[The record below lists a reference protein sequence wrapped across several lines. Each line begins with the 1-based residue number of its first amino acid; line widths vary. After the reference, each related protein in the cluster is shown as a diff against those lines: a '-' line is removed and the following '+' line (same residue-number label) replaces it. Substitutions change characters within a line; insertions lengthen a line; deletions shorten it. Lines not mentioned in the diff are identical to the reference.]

1 MSSKCLLDCRK
12 SRVTSRWVLLHWV
25 TWSGFYY
32 TAHFLLLY
40 SFPSHVCPCLYYIC
54 TVQKVHI
61 NYHVRNKSKNGHK
74 RHPFLCV
81 FVSCLC
87 VFFPFLFRWHRRRS
101 THHRHK
107 KGKKYLDLFVWDSTI
122 AMSEGRRRK
131 RRVETAMFVTTGARN
146 SPPHLL
152 LKVSAIFF
160 FQPIRLWNISLANLS
175 RARERLSSWI
185 ASFFFFFKSYKNTSD
200 VFSSCKNLKGK
211 VRGNR
216 IGTFELQK
224 DREGEGAVDT
234 AVVIQVKL
242 PATCWEKHSYNMW
255 DRSSFKCLV
264 FFCCF
269 CTPQT
274 RGIQHKCN
282 TSCMRIWTIPRRRK
296 RCTEDDADIQ
306 HLWLN

>member
-81 FVSCLC
+81 LVSCLC
-87 VFFPFLFRWHRRRS
+87 VFFSLFFSFFRWHRRRS

-160 FQPIRLWNISLANLS
+160 QPIRLWNISLANLS

-185 ASFFFFFKSYKNTSD
+185 ASSFFFSSNRTKILAT
-200 VFSSCKNLKGK
+200 FSLLA
-211 VRGNR
+211 R
-216 IGTFELQK
+216 T
-224 DREGEGAVDT
+224 
-234 AVVIQVKL
+234 
-242 PATCWEKHSYNMW
+242 
-255 DRSSFKCLV
+255 
-264 FFCCF
+264 
-269 CTPQT
+269 
-274 RGIQHKCN
+274 
-282 TSCMRIWTIPRRRK
+282 
-296 RCTEDDADIQ
+296 
-306 HLWLN
+306 